1 MKIIGVFVAAFLFL
15 AVNTTTPGEKGSKK
29 EGKMHG
35 QIVNVEGFN
44 ASIQWDAESM
54 KKAARE
60 GNALGFYDTQAEK
73 LYVVRVKGKDANGV
87 NEMLMPY
94 IGVRV
99 NVKGTT
105 SLKDTVNY
113 LDLTKIEKTLKEKS

>member
-1 MKIIGVFVAAFLFL
+1 MKIIGVLAAAFLFL
-15 AVNTTTPGEKGSKK
+15 AVHTTLAGDKNDV
-29 EGKMHG
+29 KMHG

-54 KKAARE
+54 KKAAAE
-60 GNALGFYDTQAEK
+60 GNALGFYDTKGEK

-87 NEMLMPY
+87 NDMLLPY

-99 NVKGTT
+99 NVRGTT
-105 SLKDTVNY
+105 SLKDKVNY
-113 LDLTKIEKTLKEKS
+113 LDLSKIEKRVKEKS